1 MVLNENLWPE
11 GLWIRAAAQ
20 QNAPCIMLM
29 HGLGASKEDL
39 APLADF
45 VDPEKQF
52 RWVLPDAPVRPV
64 TLNGGR
70 PMRAWYDIYG
80 LGRDS
85 GEDAAGMEHMAT
97 HLAALMEHEQQ
108 KAGNQPLILGG
119 FSQGG
124 AMALYLALHHTCQV
138 EAVLALSAYLPLRQ
152 TLPLADAD
160 QVTPI
165 FWGHG
170 RSDTVLPLEYME
182 IARDIMESL
191 GYALSTHIYPMDHSI
206 CAEELVDA
214 RKFLDSM
221 VMQGNLKKS

>member
-1 MVLNENLWPE
+1 MVLNENIWPE

-20 QNAPCIMLM
+20 QEAPCIMLM

-97 HLAALMEHEQQ
+97 RLAALMEHEQQ
-108 KAGNQPLILGG
+108 QAGTQPLILGG

-124 AMALYLALHHTCQV
+124 AMALYLAFHHACPAA
-138 EAVLALSAYLPLRQ
+138 AVLAFSAYLPLRQ
-152 TLPLADAD
+152 TLPQSA

-182 IARDIMESL
+182 IARDIMGSL
-191 GYALSTHIYPMDHSI
+191 GYGLSTHIYPMDHSI
-206 CAEELVDA
+206 CAKELVDA

>member
-1 MVLNENLWPE
+1 MVLNENIWPE
-11 GLWIRAAAQ
+11 GLWIRPAAQ
-20 QNAPCIMLM
+20 QDAPCIMLM

-85 GEDAAGMEHMAT
+85 GEDAAGMEQMAT
-97 HLAALMEHEQQ
+97 RLAALMDHEQQ
-108 KAGNQPLILGG
+108 QAGDRSLDPGRVFPG
-119 FSQGG
+119 RGDG
-124 AMALYLALHHTCQV
+124 ALFGV
-138 EAVLALSAYLPLRQ
+138 SSRLPGSGRAGSERLFTASQ
-152 TLPLADAD
+152 TLPQAA

-170 RSDTVLPLEYME
+170 HSDAVLPLEYME
-182 IARDIMESL
+182 IARDIMESQ

-206 CAEELVDA
+206 CAEELVDT